1 MFSLG
6 ALRPEGAFLS
16 SREYQCRKSMMRSLT
31 ASLGGVLFLSLWFV
45 AGCATQ
51 QPLVDRQNAALDSM
65 YAENEELRERLGVVR
80 DSLQFYDDID
90 SGQYYRD
97 RRMLELE
104 IDRLEYE
111 VAVCSDGGEVIQ
123 TLRVEN
129 LFAPASA
136 DLLESG
142 LGLLA
147 GVADSL
153 MALPAGYRF
162 RIAGHADATPV
173 GGSLQERYPSNW
185 ELSAARAAAVVRH
198 LSESYELSDDRF
210 EVVSFGT
217 TQPVATNATAAG
229 RSQNRRIEIV
239 VMPGVE

>member
-1 MFSLG
+1 M
-6 ALRPEGAFLS
+6 
-16 SREYQCRKSMMRSLT
+16 
-31 ASLGGVLFLSLWFV
+31 
-45 AGCATQ
+45 Q
-51 QPLVDRQNAALDSM
+51 QPIIDRQSAELDSM
-65 YAENEELRERLGVVR
+65 YAENRQLLGRIEALR

-111 VAVCSDGGEVIQ
+111 LAVCSDGGEIMQ
-123 TLRVEN
+123 TLLVES

-136 DLLESG
+136 NLLDAG
-142 LGLLA
+142 LGVLA

-153 MALPAGYRF
+153 MALPSGYRF
-162 RIAGHADATPV
+162 RVAGHADDTPI

-198 LSESYELSDDRF
+198 LTETYELDADRF

-217 TQPVATNATAAG
+217 TRPVATNATAAG

-239 VMPGVE
+239 VVPGID